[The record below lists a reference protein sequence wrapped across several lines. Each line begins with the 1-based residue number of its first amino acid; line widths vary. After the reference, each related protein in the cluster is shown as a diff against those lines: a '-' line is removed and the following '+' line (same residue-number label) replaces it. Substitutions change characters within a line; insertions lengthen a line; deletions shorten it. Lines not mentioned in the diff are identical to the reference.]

1 MGMIK
6 RYLFRKRTEREED
19 MRTLRMLRMAVEEY
33 DSYLLYNIINKEE
46 HDRMISQIMKKVV
59 MLEEKYGIEY

>member
-19 MRTLRMLRMAVEEY
+19 MRTLRLLRMAVEEY

-46 HDRMISQIMKKVV
+46 HDRMIAQIMKKVV
-59 MLEEKYGIEY
+59 MLEEKYGIK

>member
-1 MGMIK
+1 MIK

-19 MRTLRMLRMAVEEY
+19 MRTLRLLRMAVEEY

-46 HDRMISQIMKKVV
+46 HDRMIAQIMKKVV
-59 MLEEKYGIEY
+59 MLEEKYGIK